1 MNSYQELLN
10 ALRIS
15 PERSKRA
22 DSDFSE
28 MDIIYTEALLMGA
41 GSETL
46 KSVKSGELAAI
57 LSGLV
62 VVAYTA
68 LEALAMRQAT
78 VIEHGAES
86 TNDYLMI
93 TIMKRLSQKIADCA
107 SGNPKDYSVLF
118 HYCAHL
124 ATDFINA
131 DFEAALTIYHQWR
144 TGQANS
150 NVDYSNAPLPDF
162 TDCLFE

>member
-1 MNSYQELLN
+1 MNGYLELLN
-10 ALRIS
+10 TLRIS
-15 PERSKRA
+15 TELSKHTG
-22 DSDFSE
+22 SEFSE
-28 MDIIYTEALLMGA
+28 MDIIYIEALLMGA

-68 LEALAMRQAT
+68 LETLAIRKAT
-78 VIEHGAES
+78 TIDHSAES
-86 TNDYLMI
+86 TDDYLMI
-93 TIMKRLSQKIADCA
+93 TIMRRLAQKIADCA
-107 SGNPKDYSVLF
+107 SGSPKDYSALF
-118 HYCAHL
+118 NYCAHL

-131 DFEAALTIYHQWR
+131 DFEAALKIYHQWR
-144 TGQANS
+144 IALTNAS
-150 NVDYSNAPLPDF
+150 TDYLNVPLPDF